1 METGLRLQGKDGYR
15 LLYTAILLSMVLT
28 GAGRFLGIA
37 DPSVIHILTAV
48 VAIAL
53 CVVIQLLKGRSR
65 MVFVILTAVF
75 FMVVIMAVG
84 VRQCAL
90 FLQMWLRWSVGAPG
104 WEEEWSIGYEV
115 VQTALLAFLC
125 YAVQFVLE
133 RYLVVKVL
141 TADILISLLLFCLL
155 TEWEISHMGVAFLLC
170 YIFMVYA
177 EWVQQE
183 WKKTGSVDRKR
194 HMLWIMPFVVLYF
207 VLLWIMPAP
216 KHPYEWRFVRRTYSQ
231 LSESLISLTQNL
243 MSGGGDDFD
252 TTLSGFSGEGDM
264 HDELEE
270 NDREVMT
277 VRASGRLMTN
287 VYLTGKIYDTFDGR
301 EWVQE
306 NHVSNTREFEDAVQ
320 TLKAAERFEEGV
332 LRDYLSSVNLT
343 VRYRYFRTEYLFT
356 PLKTSRIQVPGERE
370 SYLWDGDNVLFRRRR
385 GYGTEYEVNYYQIN
399 AGAYNFDQFLKRAD
413 IPEEDEERTR
423 RIYDSY
429 LEDIELSGD
438 TERYLTALTEGVDD
452 PIDRLRII
460 EHELSS
466 WLYTRH
472 PEKMPEEI
480 GSAGEFLD
488 YFLMESRE
496 GYCTHFATAFALLA
510 RIQGIPS
517 RYVQGF
523 CVPMDK
529 GETPVYS
536 DMAHAWPEVYLDG
549 VGWIPFEPTPG
560 YGRVRYTPWAT
571 EQGNDGIV
579 VTYEESSQK
588 EAGETA
594 GEETYTEEAEADR
607 GAGVRR
613 FFEVVGYA
621 VAVVCVTGMIFLT
634 LQRVLRRRRYRR
646 MNTTGKFLME
656 AAANRKVLAALGL
669 RRDEKETLQEFREQ
683 ALRGELLQLSRK
695 LTRYGEEPQEF
706 GERAARMECSLKF
719 VEDYEEILYGEKEA
733 DEGMIRTAAAERKE
747 LMRILKEKKKWRYF
761 VFAFHDCF
769 FYTEF

>member
-15 LLYTAILLSMVLT
+15 LLYTAILFCMVLT
-28 GAGRFLGIA
+28 GAGRFLGIT
-37 DPSVIHILTAV
+37 DPSVVHILTAAV
-48 VAIAL
+48 VIAL

-90 FLQMWLRWSVGAPG
+90 FLQMWLRWAVGAPG
-104 WEEEWSIGYEV
+104 WEEEWSIGYELI
-115 VQTALLAFLC
+115 QTALLAFLC

-155 TEWEISHMGVAFLLC
+155 TEWEVSHIGVAFLLC
-170 YIFMVYA
+170 YVFMVYA

-207 VLLWIMPAP
+207 LLLWIMPAP
-216 KHPYEWRFVRRTYSQ
+216 EHPYEWRFVRKTYSQ
-231 LSESLISLTQNL
+231 ISESFINLTQNL
-243 MSGGGDDFD
+243 ISGDGDDFD
-252 TTLSGFSGEGDM
+252 TTLSGFSEEGDVR
-264 HDELEE
+264 DELEE
-270 NDREVMT
+270 NGQEVMT

-287 VYLTGKIYDTFDGR
+287 VYLTGKIYDTFNGR
-301 EWVQE
+301 EWIQE
-306 NHVSNTREFEDAVQ
+306 NHVSDAHEFEDTMQ
-320 TLKAAERFEEGV
+320 TLKAAERFEEGS
-332 LRDYLSSVNLT
+332 LRDYLASVRLT
-343 VRYRYFRTEYLFT
+343 VRYRYFRTEYLFA
-356 PLKTSRIQVPGERE
+356 PLKTNQIQVPGERE
-370 SYLWDGDNVLFRRRR
+370 PYLRDGDNLLFRRRR

-399 AGAYNFDQFLKRAD
+399 AGAYDFDQFLKRSD
-413 IPEEDEERTR
+413 MPEEDEERTR
-423 RIYDSY
+423 RIYGSY
-429 LEDIELSGD
+429 LEDIVLSAE
-438 TERYLTALTEGVDD
+438 TERYLEALTEGVDD
-452 PIDRLRII
+452 PVDRLRII

-472 PEKMPEEI
+472 PEKMPEGI

-510 RIQGIPS
+510 RVQGIPS

-523 CVPMDK
+523 CVPMEK
-529 GETPVYS
+529 EETPVYS

-560 YGRVRYTPWAT
+560 YGRIRYTPWET
-571 EQGNDGIV
+571 EQGNEGIV
-579 VTYEESSQK
+579 VTYEEPSQK
-588 EAGETA
+588 EAGEIA
-594 GEETYTEEAEADR
+594 GEETYAEEAADER
-607 GAGVRR
+607 GVGVRR

-621 VAVVCVTGMIFLT
+621 AAVVCVTGMIFLT

-646 MNTTGKFLME
+646 MNMTGKFLME
-656 AAANRKVLAALGL
+656 AAVNRKVLAALGL
-669 RRDEKETLQEFREQ
+669 RRDEKETLQEFRER
-683 ALRGELLQLSRK
+683 AISGELLQLPRK
-695 LTRYGEEPQEF
+695 LTQYGEGPQEF
-706 GERAARMECSLKF
+706 GDRAARIGCRLKF

-733 DEGMIRTAAAERKE
+733 DEDMVRTAVAERKE
-747 LMRILKEKKKWRYF
+747 LMRVLKEKKKWRYF
-761 VFAFHDCF
+761 VLYFRG
-769 FYTEF
+769 

>member
-15 LLYTAILLSMVLT
+15 LLYTAILFCMVLT
-28 GAGRFLGIA
+28 GAGRFLGIT
-37 DPSVIHILTAV
+37 DPSVVHILTAAV
-48 VAIAL
+48 VIAL

-90 FLQMWLRWSVGAPG
+90 FLQMWLRWAVGAPG
-104 WEEEWSIGYEV
+104 WEEEWSIGYELI
-115 VQTALLAFLC
+115 QTVFLTFLC

-133 RYLVVKVL
+133 RYLIVKVL

-155 TEWEISHMGVAFLLC
+155 TEWEVSHIGVVFLLC

-194 HMLWIMPFVVLYF
+194 HMLWIMPFVALYF

-216 KHPYEWRFVRRTYSQ
+216 EHPYEWGFVRKTYSQ
-231 LSESLISLTQNL
+231 LSESVISLTQNL
-243 MSGGGDDFD
+243 MSGGDDFD

-264 HDELEE
+264 HDGLEE
-270 NDREVMT
+270 NGREVMT

-287 VYLTGKIYDTFDGR
+287 VYLTGKIYDTFNGR
-301 EWVQE
+301 EWTQE
-306 NHVSNTREFEDAVQ
+306 NHVSDTHEFEDTVQ
-320 TLKAAERFEEGV
+320 TRKAAEGFEEGV
-332 LRDYLSSVNLT
+332 LRDYLSSVKLT
-343 VRYRYFRTEYLFT
+343 VRYRYFRTEYLFA
-356 PLKTSRIQVPGERE
+356 PLKTDRIQVRGERE
-370 SYLWDGDNVLFRRRR
+370 PYLWDGDNLLFRKRR

-399 AGAYNFDQFLKRAD
+399 AGAYDFDQFLKRAD
-413 IPEEDEERTR
+413 MPEEDKERTQ

-429 LEDIELSGD
+429 LEDIVLSEE
-438 TERYLTALTEGVDD
+438 TEHYLEALTEGVDD

-460 EHELSS
+460 EYELSS

-472 PEKMPEEI
+472 PEKMPEGI

-488 YFLMESRE
+488 YFLIESRE

-510 RIQGIPS
+510 RTQGIPS

-523 CVPMDK
+523 CVPMEK

-536 DMAHAWPEVYLDG
+536 DMAHAWPEIYLDG

-579 VTYEESSQK
+579 VTYEEPSQK
-588 EAGETA
+588 EAGETD
-594 GEETYTEEAEADR
+594 GEETYAEEAEAER

-621 VAVVCVTGMIFLT
+621 AAVVCVTGMIFLT

-646 MNTTGKFLME
+646 MNMTGKFLME
-656 AAANRKVLAALGL
+656 AAVNRRVLAALGL
-669 RRDEKETLQEFREQ
+669 RRDEKETLQEFRER
-683 ALRGELLQLSRK
+683 AISGEVLQLSRK
-695 LTRYGEEPQEF
+695 LTPYGEESQEF
-706 GERAARMECSLKF
+706 GERAARMGCRLKF

-733 DEGMIRTAAAERKE
+733 DEDMVRTVAAERKE

-761 VFAFHDCF
+761 VLYFRG
-769 FYTEF
+769 

>member
-15 LLYTAILLSMVLT
+15 LLYTAILFCMVLT
-28 GAGRFLGIA
+28 GAGRFLGIT
-37 DPSVIHILTAV
+37 DPSVVHILTAAV
-48 VAIAL
+48 VIAL

-90 FLQMWLRWSVGAPG
+90 FLQMWLRWAVGAPG
-104 WEEEWSIGYEV
+104 WEEEWSIGYELI
-115 VQTALLAFLC
+115 QTVLLTFLC

-133 RYLVVKVL
+133 RYLIVKVL

-155 TEWEISHMGVAFLLC
+155 TEWEVSHIGVAFLFC
-170 YIFMVYA
+170 YFFMVYA

-207 VLLWIMPAP
+207 LLLWIMPAP
-216 KHPYEWRFVRRTYSQ
+216 EHPYEWKFVRRTYSQ

-270 NDREVMT
+270 SDREVMT

-287 VYLTGKIYDTFDGR
+287 VYLTGKIYDTFNGR
-301 EWVQE
+301 EWLQE
-306 NHVSNTREFEDAVQ
+306 NHVSDTHEFEDTMQ
-320 TLKAAERFEEGV
+320 TLKAAERFEEGS
-332 LRDYLSSVNLT
+332 LRDYLVSVRLT
-343 VRYRYFRTEYLFT
+343 VRYRYFRTEYLFA
-356 PLKTSRIQVPGERE
+356 PLKTNQIQVLGERE
-370 SYLWDGDNVLFRRRR
+370 PYLRDGDNLLFRRRR

-399 AGAYNFDQFLKRAD
+399 AGAYDFDQFLKRSD
-413 IPEEDEERTR
+413 MPEEDAERTR

-429 LEDIELSGD
+429 LEDIVLSEE
-438 TERYLTALTEGVDD
+438 TERYLDALTEGVDD

-472 PEKMPEEI
+472 PEKMPEGI

-510 RIQGIPS
+510 RVQGIPS

-523 CVPMDK
+523 CVPMEK
-529 GETPVYS
+529 EETPVYS

-560 YGRVRYTPWAT
+560 YGRIRYTPWET
-571 EQGNDGIV
+571 EQGNEGIV
-579 VTYEESSQK
+579 VTYEEPSQK
-588 EAGETA
+588 EAGEIA
-594 GEETYTEEAEADR
+594 GEETYAEEAADER
-607 GAGVRR
+607 GVGVRR

-621 VAVVCVTGMIFLT
+621 AAVVCVTGMIFLT

-646 MNTTGKFLME
+646 MNMTGKFLME
-656 AAANRKVLAALGL
+656 AAVNRKVLAALGL
-669 RRDEKETLQEFREQ
+669 RRDEKETLQEFRER
-683 ALRGELLQLSRK
+683 AISGELLQLPRK
-695 LTRYGEEPQEF
+695 LTQYGEGPQEF
-706 GERAARMECSLKF
+706 GDRAARIGCRLKF

-733 DEGMIRTAAAERKE
+733 DEDMVRTAVAERKE
-747 LMRILKEKKKWRYF
+747 LMRVLKEKKKWRYF
-761 VFAFHDCF
+761 VLYFRG
-769 FYTEF
+769 

>member
-15 LLYTAILLSMVLT
+15 LLYTAILFCMVLT
-28 GAGRFLGIA
+28 GAGRFLGIT
-37 DPSVIHILTAV
+37 DPSVVHILTAAV
-48 VAIAL
+48 VIAL

-90 FLQMWLRWSVGAPG
+90 FLQMWLRWAVGAPG
-104 WEEEWSIGYEV
+104 WEEEWSIGYELI
-115 VQTALLAFLC
+115 QTALLAFLC

-155 TEWEISHMGVAFLLC
+155 TEWEVSHIGVAFLLC
-170 YIFMVYA
+170 YVFMVYA

-207 VLLWIMPAP
+207 LLLWIMPAP
-216 KHPYEWRFVRRTYSQ
+216 EHPYEWRFVRKTYSQ
-231 LSESLISLTQNL
+231 ISESFINLTQNL
-243 MSGGGDDFD
+243 ISGDGDDFD
-252 TTLSGFSGEGDM
+252 TTLSGFSEEGDVR
-264 HDELEE
+264 DELEE
-270 NDREVMT
+270 NGQEVMT

-287 VYLTGKIYDTFDGR
+287 VYLTGKIYDTFNGR
-301 EWVQE
+301 EWIQE
-306 NHVSNTREFEDAVQ
+306 NHVSDAHEFEDTMQ
-320 TLKAAERFEEGV
+320 TLKAAERFEEGS
-332 LRDYLSSVNLT
+332 LRDYLASVRLT
-343 VRYRYFRTEYLFT
+343 VRYRYFRTEYLFA
-356 PLKTSRIQVPGERE
+356 PLKTNQIQVPGERE
-370 SYLWDGDNVLFRRRR
+370 PYLRDGDNLLFRRRR

-399 AGAYNFDQFLKRAD
+399 AGAYDFDQFLKRSD
-413 IPEEDEERTR
+413 MPEEDEERTR
-423 RIYDSY
+423 RIYGSY
-429 LEDIELSGD
+429 LEDIVLSAE
-438 TERYLTALTEGVDD
+438 TERYLEALTEGVDD
-452 PIDRLRII
+452 PVDRLRII

-472 PEKMPEEI
+472 PEKMPEGI

-510 RIQGIPS
+510 RVQGIPS

-523 CVPMDK
+523 CVPMEK
-529 GETPVYS
+529 EETPVYS

-560 YGRVRYTPWAT
+560 YGRIRYTPWET
-571 EQGNDGIV
+571 EQGNEGIV
-579 VTYEESSQK
+579 VTYEEPSQK
-588 EAGETA
+588 EAGEIA
-594 GEETYTEEAEADR
+594 GEETYAEEAADER
-607 GAGVRR
+607 GVGVRR

-621 VAVVCVTGMIFLT
+621 AAVVCVTGMIFLT

-646 MNTTGKFLME
+646 MNMTGKFLME
-656 AAANRKVLAALGL
+656 AAVNRKVLAAFGL
-669 RRDEKETLQEFREQ
+669 RRDEKETLQEFRER
-683 ALRGELLQLSRK
+683 AISGELLQLPRK
-695 LTRYGEEPQEF
+695 LTQYGEGPQEF
-706 GERAARMECSLKF
+706 GDRAARIGCRLKF

-733 DEGMIRTAAAERKE
+733 DEDMVRTAVAERKE
-747 LMRILKEKKKWRYF
+747 LMRVLKEKKKWRYF
-761 VFAFHDCF
+761 VLYFRG
-769 FYTEF
+769 